1 MKKISLKLHP
11 CRNKI
16 IVKFEIQIHTSRH
29 TRYMRGTENSTVE
42 NFPCFS
48 PSRRALNSALENSVS
63 HWCIS
68 ESKSEKREKKKYFF
82 SSSPRRASPCER
94 FERRRYLRYSVWM
107 DFFSRG
113 ARVKEF
119 EFHFRRL
126 DDCGRMG
133 MNYTNLHKNWTAINF
148 NLNLIFH
155 FSSFSPAPDSTQ
167 HNQATGS

>member
-1 MKKISLKLHP
+1 
-11 CRNKI
+11 
-16 IVKFEIQIHTSRH
+16 
-29 TRYMRGTENSTVE
+29 MRGSENSTVE

-82 SSSPRRASPCER
+82 SSLPRRASPCER

-133 MNYTNLHKNWTAINF
+133 INYTNLHGNWSAINPIEIEF
-148 NLNLIFH
+148 FFL
-155 FSSFSPAPDSTQ
+155 SFRPLQTQ
-167 HNQATGS
+167 RNIIKQLYHKQMKSY